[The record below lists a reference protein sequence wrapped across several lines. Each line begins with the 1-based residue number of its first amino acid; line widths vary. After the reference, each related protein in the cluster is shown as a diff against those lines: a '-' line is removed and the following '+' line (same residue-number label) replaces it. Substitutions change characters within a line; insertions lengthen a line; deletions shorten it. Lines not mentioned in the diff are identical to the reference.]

1 MIEYCLSYLAGS
13 PSKRYLL
20 RLQESRAR
28 IVSTRD
34 GRLPGC
40 RRWIA
45 SYSCDR
51 PLRTNTSALSAS
63 ARTPNCF

>member
-1 MIEYCLSYLAGS
+1 MIEYWLSYFAGS
-13 PSKRYLL
+13 PSTRYLL
-20 RLQESRAR
+20 RLRESRAR

-34 GRLPGC
+34 DRLPGC

-51 PLRTNTSALSAS
+51 PLQTSTNALSTS